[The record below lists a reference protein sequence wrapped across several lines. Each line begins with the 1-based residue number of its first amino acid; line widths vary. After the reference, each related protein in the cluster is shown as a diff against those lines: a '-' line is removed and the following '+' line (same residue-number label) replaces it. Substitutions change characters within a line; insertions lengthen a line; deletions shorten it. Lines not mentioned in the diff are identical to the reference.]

1 MKIRSTV
8 LALGIAATLTGCQ
21 NMDSNGLLSSGAEAF
36 QAYSL
41 SDAQVKTL
49 SDQACKEM
57 DAKAKI
63 APASSEYSQRLS
75 KIATALGDNI
85 NGQPV
90 NYKVYETK
98 DVNAFA
104 MANGCIR
111 VYSGLMDLMNDQELL
126 FVIGHEMGHVV
137 HDHTRRKVMMAY
149 ATSAVKKGLASQ
161 DNQVGLIA
169 GSMIGAFAE
178 QLVNAQFSQHE
189 ERQAD
194 RYGAAFLKAA
204 GHDIGPAVSALEK
217 LADLARQHTFLSSH
231 PNPDTR
237 AKKLLTGDDAA
248 DDDESWIDK
257 TFSLIKHL
265 VVGLFNIVIA
275 MVNWLLSLL

>member
-63 APASSEYSQRLS
+63 APASSEYSQRLN
-75 KIATALGDNI
+75 KIAAALGDNI

-111 VYSGLMDLMNDQELL
+111 VYSGLMDLMNDNEVEA
-126 FVIGHEMGHVV
+126 VIGHEMGHVALG
-137 HDHTRRKVMMAY
+137 H
-149 ATSAVKKGLASQ
+149 VKKGMQVALGTNAVRAAAASAGGI
-161 DNQVGLIA
+161 VGSLSQSQL
-169 GSMIGAFAE
+169 GDLGE
-178 QLVNAQFSQHE
+178 KLVNSQFSQ
-189 ERQAD
+189 RQESEAD
-194 RYGAAFLKAA
+194 DYSYDLLRKRGINPSDWPPASKNWPSWK
-204 GHDIGPAVSALEK
+204 PAVRAPCLTITRHRK
-217 LADLARQHTFLSSH
+217 PARSIF
-231 PNPDTR
+231 
-237 AKKLLTGDDAA
+237 A
-248 DDDESWIDK
+248 
-257 TFSLIKHL
+257 
-265 VVGLFNIVIA
+265 IA
-275 MVNWLLSLL
+275 

>member
-21 NMDSNGLLSSGAEAF
+21 NMDSNALLSSGAEAF

-63 APASSEYSQRLS
+63 APANSEYSQRLN
-75 KIATALGDNI
+75 KIAAALGDNI

-111 VYSGLMDLMNDQELL
+111 VYSGLMDLMNDNEVEA
-126 FVIGHEMGHVV
+126 VIGHEMGHVALG
-137 HDHTRRKVMMAY
+137 H
-149 ATSAVKKGLASQ
+149 VKKGMQVALGTNAVRAAAASAGGI
-161 DNQVGLIA
+161 VGSLSQSQL
-169 GSMIGAFAE
+169 GDLGE
-178 QLVNAQFSQHE
+178 KLVNSQFSQ
-189 ERQAD
+189 R
-194 RYGAAFLKAA
+194 RNRKRMITLTTCCVS
-204 GHDIGPAVSALEK
+204 AVSIRRDWPPASRNWPSWKPVVRVRCL
-217 LADLARQHTFLSSH
+217 TI
-231 PNPDTR
+231 TR
-237 AKKLLTGDDAA
+237 PQKRAPSIFA
-248 DDDESWIDK
+248 
-257 TFSLIKHL
+257 
-265 VVGLFNIVIA
+265 IA
-275 MVNWLLSLL
+275 